1 MHSFSILR
9 GNSNFPPDNFPSK
22 YYFTPMN
29 KQYNFNNSSKKPI
42 VPKKGR
48 IRIILIVVVAL
59 SFFFFKK
66 ADNKP
71 SDTQESAEK
80 DSLVIEETVEKK
92 EAPIKKKSNKKV
104 KISRKLDLEDLRK
117 LAHLEPGIISGDKST
132 ILNGKKEYK
141 VYSSIDTT
149 INRISKNLFKRYHPL
164 YGASVLIHPETGRVL
179 SMVSYTKNGVEPI
192 SDKLY
197 LKSIFPAASIFK
209 TVTAVAAIEKSG
221 LTPDSK
227 LKTVGPNHTLYL
239 RQLKENLKDYR
250 LVSFRDSYAYSY
262 NPVFGRIGL
271 FLVGADGLNEF
282 ALRFG
287 FNSEP
292 PFILKN
298 ETPVFEYPDSSFAI
312 AEVAS
317 GFNQSTCISPL
328 FGAMIAGTVTS
339 KGKISVPTVIDSVLD
354 IKDEKVIYRKKHK
367 LWRKPFSASTADKLA
382 ELMKAVPRYGTAR
395 KSFKFVKK
403 SYRFKDIEYG
413 GKTGSV
419 DKDGLG
425 KIDWFVGYASH
436 KDDPTQRVAV
446 AVVTVHDS
454 NWTIHSSYLGAEIMR
469 HAIRNRQIY
478 LAEQEKIESD
488 TTSTES

>member
-1 MHSFSILR
+1 
-9 GNSNFPPDNFPSK
+9 
-22 YYFTPMN
+22 MN
-29 KQYNFNNSSKKPI
+29 KQYSSNQSSKKPV

-48 IRIILIVVVAL
+48 IRIVLIVVVAL

-66 ADNKP
+66 ADDKP
-71 SDTQESAEK
+71 SNESEIVEK
-80 DSLVIEETVEKK
+80 DSISIEEKTVKKEVPEKK
-92 EAPIKKKSNKKV
+92 KVKKKI
-104 KISRKLDLEDLRK
+104 KISRKLNQEDLRK
-117 LAHLEPGIISGDKST
+117 LAHLEPGILTGNKST
-132 ILNGKKEYK
+132 IQNGNKEYK
-141 VYSSIDTT
+141 IYSSIDTT
-149 INRISKNLFKRYHPL
+149 INRISKKLFKRYHPL
-164 YGASVLIHPETGRVL
+164 YGASVLLHPETGRVL
-179 SMVSYTKNGVEPI
+179 SMVSYTKSGVEPI

-197 LKSIFPAASIFK
+197 LKSLFPAASIFK

-298 ETPVFEYPDSSFAI
+298 DTPVFNYPDSSFAI
-312 AEVAS
+312 AEIAS

-328 FGAMIAGTVTS
+328 FGAMIAGAVPA
-339 KGKISVPTVIDSVLD
+339 KGKISVPTVVDSVMDL
-354 IKDEKVIYRKKHK
+354 KAGKVIYRKKHK
-367 LWRKPFSASTADKLA
+367 LWRKPFSASTADKIS

-425 KIDWFVGYASH
+425 KIDWFVGYAYH
-436 KDDPTQRVAV
+436 KDDPSQRVAV

-469 HAIRNRQIY
+469 HTIRNRQIY
-478 LAEQEKIESD
+478 LAEQEKIKSD

>member
-1 MHSFSILR
+1 M
-9 GNSNFPPDNFPSK
+9 
-22 YYFTPMN
+22 PMN
-29 KQYNFNNSSKKPI
+29 RQTSFYNKEKKPLI
-42 VPKKGR
+42 PKKGR
-48 IRIILIVVVAL
+48 IRIIFIVIIAL

-66 ADNKP
+66 SDGKKTSPDEAQKNV
-71 SDTQESAEK
+71 SDTVAVVDKPTEK
-80 DSLVIEETVEKK
+80 LKKK
-92 EAPIKKKSNKKV
+92 ENAPKKKV
-104 KISRKLDLEDLRK
+104 KISKKLDLEDLRK
-117 LAHLEPGIISGDKST
+117 LVQLEPDLITGKKNT
-132 ILNGKKEYK
+132 ILNGKKEYRAFT
-141 VYSSIDTT
+141 SIDTT
-149 INRISKNLFKRYHPL
+149 INNLSKKLFKRYHPL
-164 YGASVLIHPETGRVL
+164 YGAAVLIQPETGRIL
-179 SMVSYTKNGVEPI
+179 SMVSYTKSGVEPI

-221 LTPDSK
+221 LSPDSK
-227 LKTVGPNHTLYL
+227 LKTVGPNHTLYS
-239 RQLKENLKDYR
+239 RQLEENLKDYR

-287 FNSEP
+287 FNSQP

-298 ETPVFEYPDSSFAI
+298 ETPVFEYPDSSFAV

-328 FGAMIAGTVTS
+328 FGAMLAASVPAR
-339 KGKISVPTVIDSVLD
+339 GKISVPTVIDSVLD
-354 IKDEKVIYRKKHK
+354 VKGEKIIYRKKHK
-367 LWRKPFSASTADKLA
+367 LWRKPFSASTSQKLA

-395 KSFKFVKK
+395 KSFKFVKE

-425 KIDWFVGYASH
+425 KIDWFIGYASH
-436 KDDPTQRVAV
+436 NEDASQRVAV
-446 AVVTVHDS
+446 AVVTVHDA

-469 HAIRNRQIY
+469 NAIRNRQIY
-478 LAEQEKIESD
+478 LAEQEKLATD